1 MARELYCK
9 NGINIVSLL
18 PLLPASLII
27 GYTLQAPKHNLFFFL
42 FKVCCP
48 TTNRNFQRAMS
59 QRGPSPS
66 LTGDVSMCVCL
77 GSTSLSIC
85 LQYLSPGN
93 WSVWFVLFSTSAF
106 HCTDTWRGGPSTQW
120 NPSTSA
126 DWSGVRNA
134 WLSDTQRS
142 GTMCVMVSSPYIQN
156 TEGWWPD

>member
-1 MARELYCK
+1 MELTF
-9 NGINIVSLL
+9 VSLL

-77 GSTSLSIC
+77 RSTSLSIC

-93 WSVWFVLFSTSAF
+93 WSVWFVLSSTSAF